1 MSKSKPK
8 VSTKGID
15 SFFSKKDIIEHIGS
29 FETKKEEKVIIV
41 KEDCKKSKIV
51 EEFYES
57 LSPNEKLA
65 HSLAEKMLGTSYDVM
80 RTHGFLQWLKSKE
93 TKKE

>member
-8 VSTKGID
+8 VSSKGID
-15 SFFSKKDIIEHIGS
+15 TFFTKKDVIEHVGS
-29 FETKKEEKVIIV
+29 SKKEEKIDLI
-41 KEDCKKSKIV
+41 KEDCKKPKIV
-51 EEFYES
+51 EEFFES

-93 TKKE
+93 TKKD